1 MMIKRYACPLVV
13 LLLISCGK
21 KTNEIPAVPESTTRM
36 NESIRVDSLGVMPS
50 GEVINQYTLVN
61 QNGLQLQVINLG
73 GTITSLKVPDREGK
87 IEEVT
92 LGCDSLQDYI
102 DGTPFFGCLVGRYGN
117 RIAKGSFELD
127 GKRYE
132 LARNNNG
139 NHLHGGLKGFDK
151 AYWNIEPIESEEG
164 PAIRLTYLSPDMEE
178 GYPGNLSVEV
188 IYTLTHD
195 NKLSIDYRATTD
207 KPTVVN
213 LTNHTYFNLTGD
225 AKRDILDHELILHA
239 TQYIPVDKGLIP
251 IGKLEDVAG
260 TPFDFREAH
269 KIGERIDADHPQIV
283 NGIGYDHCWVITGN
297 AGELRLGATVYEP
310 QSGRVMEMYTTEP
323 GVQFYSGNFLNGNTR
338 GKGGKM
344 YNKRDGFCLET
355 EHFPDS
361 PNQPSFPS
369 TVLRPGE
376 EYRSR
381 TVYAFSVR

>member
-1 MMIKRYACPLVV
+1 
-13 LLLISCGK
+13 
-21 KTNEIPAVPESTTRM
+21 M

>member
-213 LTNHTYFNLTGD
+213 LTKHTYFNLTGD

-269 KIGERIDADHPQIV
+269 K
-283 NGIGYDHCWVITGN
+283 
-297 AGELRLGATVYEP
+297 
-310 QSGRVMEMYTTEP
+310 
-323 GVQFYSGNFLNGNTR
+323 
-338 GKGGKM
+338 
-344 YNKRDGFCLET
+344 
-355 EHFPDS
+355 
-361 PNQPSFPS
+361 
-369 TVLRPGE
+369 
-376 EYRSR
+376 
-381 TVYAFSVR
+381 